1 MDLFG
6 EDEITETETTEE
18 GVTLASF
25 ESEEFFTHPR
35 SMHALIGHEETQNQL
50 LSLFNSGRMHHGI
63 ILSGAK
69 GIGKATLAYRF
80 ARFLLK
86 NPPPDPNQDSL
97 FGDVADAVE
106 PVTLEIDREDP
117 VFRRVAS
124 GGHADLMTLERA
136 YDATKNK
143 TAESLSVTDLRKVE
157 PFLRMTS
164 SDGGW
169 RVVVIDDAD
178 TMNRNAQ
185 NALLKILEEP
195 PKNTVIILV
204 THRLGALIPTIRS
217 RTRLFNLKPVSADE
231 MTDLLARKGHSLDSN
246 QSAII
251 NAMAEGSFG
260 KASDILEQG
269 GLENFA
275 TITAILND
283 RHNIDWRIIHHH
295 ADLCARAGQEDTYK
309 SFTQTLLWLYKTLA
323 FAKARGQALTPY
335 ALNEEPLTS
344 ILANSSLAQLLKIC
358 ENLSSH
364 FDMTQRGNLDKKQAI
379 LGAFQIIT
387 AR

>member
-6 EDEITETETTEE
+6 EDVATVNTND
-18 GVTLASF
+18 TLDDSGASF
-25 ESEEFFTHPR
+25 EPLEFFNHPR
-35 SMHALIGHEETQNQL
+35 AMNALIGHQETEKQL
-50 LSLFNSGRMHHGI
+50 LDLFNSSRMHHGI
-63 ILSGAK
+63 ILNGAK

-86 NPPPDPNQDSL
+86 NPPADPNQNSL
-97 FGDVADAVE
+97 FGEDTPTE
-106 PVTLEIDREDP
+106 KQETLEVPIDDP

-124 GGHADLMTLERA
+124 GGHADLLTLERQ

-143 TAESLSVTDLRKVE
+143 TAETLAVAELRKVE

-164 SDGGW
+164 SNGGW
-169 RVVVIDDAD
+169 RVVIIDDAD

-217 RTRLFNLKPVSADE
+217 RTRLFNLKPLC
-231 MTDLLARKGHSLDSN
+231 TDTMGELLSQKGQSLDSN
-246 QSAII
+246 QAAII
-251 NAMAEGSFG
+251 SAMAEGSFG
-260 KASDILEQG
+260 KANEILEEG
-269 GLENFA
+269 GLDSFA

-283 RHNIDWRIIHHH
+283 RPNIDWRIIHHH
-295 ADLCARAGQEDTYK
+295 ADQCARAGQEQAYK
-309 SFTQTLLWLYKTLA
+309 NFTQTLLWLYKTLA

-335 ALNEEPLTS
+335 SLNEDPLTS

-364 FDMTQRGNLDKKQAI
+364 FDMTNRGNLDKKQAI

-387 AR
+387 A